1 MDSKENRQNPARHK
15 GKILKSRSTA
25 KANQPPGQWLLSH
38 WLERFLFVYGA
49 WMLLYF
55 LAPVFM
61 YLGWNRTGEA
71 ILFLAFIFMWPIHG
85 TLILSLWSKEDVLL
99 E

>member
-1 MDSKENRQNPARHK
+1 MYSRNRLDQAHRKGERSTSKF
-15 GKILKSRSTA
+15 TA
-25 KANQPPGQWLLSH
+25 KANQPLGQWLLSH

-71 ILFLAFIFMWPIHG
+71 ILFLAFIFLLPIHG
-85 TLILSLWSKEDVLL
+85 TLILSLWSNDHVLL

>member
-1 MDSKENRQNPARHK
+1 MYSRNRLDQAHRKGERSISKF
-15 GKILKSRSTA
+15 TA
-25 KANQPPGQWLLSH
+25 KSNQLPSQWLLSH
-38 WLERFLFVYGA
+38 WLEHFLFVYGA

-71 ILFLAFIFMWPIHG
+71 ILFLAFIFLLPIHG